1 MTILLYCRRKKWEVL
16 GISVT
21 CILDETDE
29 SILAKNEEAQS
40 SIGNISVSIKLDSNL
55 DEYQISRI
63 ESISARCP
71 VHKILCH
78 SYAISH
84 HIET

>member
-1 MTILLYCRRKKWEVL
+1 M
-16 GISVT
+16 T